1 MFDKIRY
8 LVKLKSNISDAYSN
22 KYTKIKINSDHDL
35 PLKKKLNMQNLIIYI
50 RVHRRIIP

>member
-22 KYTKIKINSDHDL
+22 KYTKIKIDSDHDL
-35 PLKKKLNMQNLIIYI
+35 PLKKKLNIQNLIIYI
-50 RVHRRIIP
+50 RVHGRIIP